1 MKNSSLFLV
10 ALLIWNIAVFADPTP
25 AALERP
31 QTQSQTEPQTAKV
44 ESEVRKRGTGER
56 SRVRVTR
63 TSGPQVSGYISKID
77 EASFVVTDKKTG
89 QSTEIA
95 YRDVQKIGRAG
106 LSKGSKI
113 AIVVV
118 VGVAVAAIIFGVIG
132 YKIAHND

>member
-10 ALLIWNIAVFADPTP
+10 ALLIWNVAIFADPTS

-31 QTQSQTEPQTAKV
+31 QAQSQTEPQTAKV
-44 ESEVRKRGTGER
+44 ESEVRERGTGER

-63 TSGPQVSGYISKID
+63 KSGAQVSGYISKID

-95 YRDVQKIGRAG
+95 YGDVRQIGRAG
-106 LSKGSKI
+106 LSKGSKV
-113 AIVVV
+113 ATVVV
-118 VGVAVAAIIFGVIG
+118 VGVAVAAIIFGAIA
-132 YKIAHND
+132 YKVTHN